1 MIRLSE
7 ALKRAEDKSDAP
19 PFAVRDEGPAGAWQ
33 FSNAETHF
41 PPPRGRP
48 NGEPSTGG
56 PSPGRCSVG
65 QPSPAVPF
73 SVVSHLAEEE
83 RGKMVVGDQADGSLV
98 EQYRHLAA
106 ALHKAQVEFGYRSVM
121 VTSALQ
127 SEGKTLTAS
136 NLALTLSHSYQR
148 RVLLIDADLRKPR
161 LREMFMLPE
170 GAGLTDSLSL
180 PRGGKLP
187 IHQVSPTLWV
197 LTAGR
202 PTNDPMSTLVSK
214 SMKQLLDDARDE
226 FDWVIVDTPPIAI
239 LPDANLLAAMV
250 DTALLVVSAFSTPY
264 PMVQRAAQAIG
275 TTRILGVVLNRADDA
290 ALREGYNYYGT
301 YSSKTEP
308 PAPRAGGPV
317 AQATAE
323 SPRCS
328 VGPGARS
335 CSCSAKRRCS
345 WPPSF

>member
-1 MIRLSE
+1 MTRLSE
-7 ALKRAEDKSDAP
+7 ALKRAEENTDAFP
-19 PFAVRDEGPAGAWQ
+19 LPFRDDGPAGAWQ
-33 FSNAETHF
+33 LSNADAPATAPAPALIVE
-41 PPPRGRP
+41 RRSVRA
-48 NGEPSTGG
+48 EP
-56 PSPGRCSVG
+56 
-65 QPSPAVPF
+65 PSPAVPF
-73 SVVSHLAEEE
+73 SVVSRLAESE
-83 RGKMVVGDQADGSLV
+83 RGKMVVGEHADGSLV

-106 ALHKAQVEFGYRSVM
+106 ALHKAQAESGYRSIM

-127 SEGKTLTAS
+127 AEGKTLTAS

-148 RVLLIDADLRKPR
+148 RVLLIDADLRRPR
-161 LREMFMLPE
+161 LQEMFMLPD
-170 GAGLTDSLSL
+170 GAGLTDSLTL

-187 IHQVSPTLWV
+187 IHQISPTLWV

-202 PTNDPMSTLVSK
+202 PTADPMSTLVST
-214 SMKQLLDDARDE
+214 SMKQLLDDAKDE

-301 YSSKTEP
+301 YSSQGEP
-308 PAPRAGGPV
+308 PARGSRWTRWLKKPRGV
-317 AQATAE
+317 RDVQ
-323 SPRCS
+323 
-328 VGPGARS
+328 
-335 CSCSAKRRCS
+335 
-345 WPPSF
+345 

>member
-1 MIRLSE
+1 
-7 ALKRAEDKSDAP
+7 
-19 PFAVRDEGPAGAWQ
+19 
-33 FSNAETHF
+33 
-41 PPPRGRP
+41 
-48 NGEPSTGG
+48 
-56 PSPGRCSVG
+56 
-65 QPSPAVPF
+65 VPF
-73 SVVSHLAEEE
+73 SVVSHLAKEE

-106 ALHKAQVEFGYRSVM
+106 ALHKAQAEFGYRSVM

-187 IHQVSPTLWV
+187 IHQISPTLWV

-214 SMKQLLDDARDE
+214 SMKQLLDDAKDE

-239 LPDANLLAAMV
+239 LPDANLLAAMI

-275 TTRILGVVLNRADDA
+275 ATRILGVVLNRADDA

-308 PAPRAGGPV
+308 PAPASRW
-317 AQATAE
+317 TRWLKR
-323 SPRCS
+323 PRR
-328 VGPGARS
+328 VRDVQ
-335 CSCSAKRRCS
+335 
-345 WPPSF
+345 

>member
-1 MIRLSE
+1 MTRLSE
-7 ALKRAEDKSDAP
+7 ALKRAEEKSDAP
-19 PFAVRDEGPAGAWQ
+19 PFAVRDEAPASAWQ
-33 FSNAETHF
+33 FSNADTI
-41 PPPRGRP
+41 PAPAPRPAERRAVERRAVARP
-48 NGEPSTGG
+48 VFGG
-56 PSPGRCSVG
+56 G
-65 QPSPAVPF
+65 QPSPAVPIN
-73 SVVSHLAEEE
+73 VVSHLAEEE

-106 ALHKAQVEFGYRSVM
+106 SLHKAQAEFGYRSVM

-127 SEGKTLTAS
+127 SEGKSLTAS

-161 LREMFMLPE
+161 LREMFVLPE
-170 GAGLTDSLSL
+170 GPGLTDSLSL

-187 IHQVSPTLWV
+187 IHQISPTLWV

-202 PTNDPMSTLVSK
+202 PTTDPMSTLVSK
-214 SMKQLLDDARDE
+214 SMKQLLDDAREE

-250 DTALLVVSAFSTPY
+250 DTALLVVSAASTPY

-301 YSSKTEP
+301 YSSNNEP
-308 PAPRAGGPV
+308 PVRASRWARWLKRPRSSRDV
-317 AQATAE
+317 Q
-323 SPRCS
+323 
-328 VGPGARS
+328 
-335 CSCSAKRRCS
+335 
-345 WPPSF
+345 